1 MAIVHE
7 SWRLDTH
14 STTYRQLAE
23 LDSVSSKKLGFSEN
37 GSVSL
42 GRERPSESG
51 QFQELPETIEF
62 VFLEIN

>member
-1 MAIVHE
+1 MTVHE
-7 SWRLDTH
+7 SWRPNIH
-14 STTYRQLAE
+14 STTYRQLAG

-42 GRERPSESG
+42 GRERPSEPSQLQG
-51 QFQELPETIEF
+51 LPETIEF